1 MQLPSLLPLIVLP
14 AGVNLVIGVTL
25 ATSAAMVTG
34 YFHQSANYYAA
45 LQTGGG
51 YFHRWHSLGDCPFF
65 LAVTWLGTGLLRFHP
80 FGRGA
85 TAFSKWPLGYAIG
98 LLMVIGFDKMF
109 SVYIRTRR
117 LEVIPEADL
126 GKTTGQIV
134 MLNNLSQPAAGLF
147 VVLFAGQANTQGVIT
162 AMTIGMG
169 VLGCLAMYF
178 GRLRK

>member
-1 MQLPSLLPLIVLP
+1 MQRCKPGGAISTVGILLAIARFSLPLHGL
-14 AGVNLVIGVTL
+14 GLVSYGFIL
-25 ATSAAMVTG
+25 
-34 YFHQSANYYAA
+34 
-45 LQTGGG
+45 LGGG
-51 YFHRWHSLGDCPFF
+51 
-65 LAVTWLGTGLLRFHP
+65 
-80 FGRGA
+80 